1 MAPKFEMFLVKMAA
15 VEALQDPFFHM
26 YSSGSDEDNFKSL
39 DPSGVNRVM
48 MRQFK
53 RNCKSYL
60 ASQILQE
67 SGNGSDASTDVV
79 RKNPGFDPVFMKV

>member
-1 MAPKFEMFLVKMAA
+1 MAPKFEIFLVKMAA
-15 VEALQDPFFHM
+15 KEALQDPFFHM

-39 DPSGVNRVM
+39 DPSGVNRIM

-60 ASQILQE
+60 ASQLLQD
-67 SGNGSDASTDVV
+67 NNADASATDVV